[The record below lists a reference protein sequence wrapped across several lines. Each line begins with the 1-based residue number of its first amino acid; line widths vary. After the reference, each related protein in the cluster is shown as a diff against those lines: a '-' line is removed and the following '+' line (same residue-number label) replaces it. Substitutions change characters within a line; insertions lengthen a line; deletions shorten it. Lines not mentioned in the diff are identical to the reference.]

1 MTVFTYLS
9 VIVLTALCF
18 GVWFA
23 FYKALGLALPG
34 VLAVI
39 VKVFESFHN
48 ERF

>member
-9 VIVLTALCF
+9 VIVLTTLCS

-23 FYKALGLALPG
+23 FYKVLGLAMPG
-34 VLAVI
+34 VLAVM
-39 VKVFESFHN
+39 VKVFESFHA